1 MAGVKF
7 AGTPMNLVGN
17 VVKVGDKFRDFNVTT
32 NDLKDF
38 TLADTKGVR
47 IFLAVPSIDT
57 GVCDLEVRSFNEKVQ
72 TLDNVTCYTVSMD
85 LPFAQARWCG
95 NAGVDKVITLSD
107 YKTRSFGEA
116 TGTFVKE
123 LALLA
128 RCSFVVDSEGVVVY
142 AEYLEEITTEPSYD
156 EIIAAAKNAK

>member
-7 AGTPMNLVGN
+7 AGTPMNLKGQE
-17 VVKVGDKFRDFNVTT
+17 VKVGEVFRNFTVTT

-38 TLADTKGVR
+38 TLNDTKGVR
-47 IFLAVPSIDT
+47 IFLTVPSLDT

-72 TLDNVTCYTVSMD
+72 TLDNVTCYTISLD

-107 YKTRSFGEA
+107 YKTRNFGEV
-116 TGTFVKE
+116 TGTFVEE

-128 RCSFVVDSEGVVVY
+128 RCSFVVDSEGKVVFV
-142 AEYLEEITTEPSYD
+142 EYLEEITTEPSYD
-156 EIIAAAKNAK
+156 KIIEAAKNAK